1 MIDVKKM
8 RELAADL
15 IKGSVGRY
23 KWYAMNS
30 EETSYFME
38 FHCGHEADRWLAYRQ
53 KSRETW
59 IEQEGIHIVKKLF
72 QTELET
78 NASAAANAILAL
90 CDHLEE
96 AKKARKDAILDAERA
111 RDERNRVHVRLNAEW
126 IEKTKALSER
136 LEAAE
141 KDAERWRAL
150 VKWIVENDG
159 LSTHDFDFTYQPS
172 GYNGSHFCWVELGWR
187 HPQWEAPTEAQVN
200 AAIDAAIAQR
210 QGEGS

>member
-1 MIDVKKM
+1 MIEIDVKKM
-8 RELAADL
+8 RELAKKVTPGPWSVDTESL
-15 IKGSVGRY
+15 DGHGRLYVSKGSSNYLLGRILEVFQ
-23 KWYAMNS
+23 NCLVRS
-30 EETSYFME
+30 EQRM
-38 FHCGHEADRWLAYRQ
+38 
-53 KSRETW
+53 
-59 IEQEGIHIVKKLF
+59 
-72 QTELET
+72 
-78 NASAAANAILAL
+78 AANAEYIAAVDPQTILAL
-90 CDHLEE
+90 LDRLEAAE
-96 AKKARKDAILDAERA
+96 KARKDAILDAERA

-126 IEKTKALSER
+126 IEKTKTLSER

-141 KDAERWRAL
+141 KDAERWRVL

-210 QGEGS
+210 QGEKS